1 MIDVLLQVLLEIWE
15 ILKEASVF
23 LLFGFLVAGTLAVL
37 VPKGLFTRLLGTGK
51 VKSVLWASVIGIPL
65 PLCSCGVVPTAL
77 GLRRQGATRGA
88 TVAFLIATPE
98 TGVDS
103 ISLTYALTDPILT
116 VVRPLAG
123 IVTALAAG
131 FATNFVGVARARVE
145 DSHGPP
151 QAPANGCPPVGDDD
165 DHCCSH
171 EHVHE
176 HHHGHR
182 HGHDHGHAH
191 DHPTATESAAN
202 SGWTVSGVRDRAVR
216 IYRYAF
222 RELLDDTSYWL
233 VFGIV
238 LSGIV
243 ATALPPGIIEHYLTG
258 GLVSMLAMLLIS
270 IPAYTC
276 ASSSTPLAAALVI
289 KGLSP
294 GAALVFLLAGP
305 ATNAGS
311 VVMLLKFLGARAV
324 AVYLSVVVAMTLLAG
339 WAVDWGY
346 RAWDINPRAIFGTT
360 GDFVPDSVKVAGALI
375 MLVLLIASMRR
386 TPVPDEWIW
395 LRDRAT
401 AFGGVSIS
409 GRRLLAAALV
419 AVIALYLGSGLFEI
433 APGETGLKLRFG
445 RVVAPALGP
454 GLHYR
459 LPWPIESDRVVSLA
473 SLRRAEFGF
482 PRAQVSREELTR
494 RLSGGRG
501 AIGGNPVPDAVTAS
515 RSMFQREA
523 GPEDSFLLSGDAN
536 LIDLRSV
543 IQYRVI
549 DALAYAYEV
558 VDPDALVRATALAA
572 LRDVIAQRAIDAI
585 YTTGREDIEHEVS
598 RITQAKLDLYG
609 AGVEVVTF
617 RLLYVHPPDA
627 VHDAFRDV
635 ASAQEDKLRTINR
648 ANIFAVEKVNQAKGE
663 AAAKLEQALAA
674 RDQDIKHAEGDAAAF
689 TLRLDAYRKAPELT
703 MYRLQLETIGAVLP
717 GVQKIIRPGASEVKD
732 FDLWLLQPFA
742 PGGGR

>member
-1 MIDVLLQVLLEIWE
+1 MIDVLLQVLFEIWE

-23 LLFGFLVAGTLAVL
+23 LLFGFLLAGTLAVL

-116 VVRPLAG
+116 IARPLAG
-123 IVTALAAG
+123 VLTAFAAG
-131 FATNFVGVARARVE
+131 FATNLVGIVRTRQPAAH
-145 DSHGPP
+145 SHGPS
-151 QAPANGCPPVGDDD
+151 QALANDCPPIGDDD
-165 DHCCSH
+165 DRRHDR
-171 EHVHE
+171 ERTDVHQ
-176 HHHGHR
+176 
-182 HGHDHGHAH
+182 HDHGHSH
-191 DHPTATESAAN
+191 DHLTQPEPAA
-202 SGWTVSGVRDRAVR
+202 SDEWTVAGVRDRAVR
-216 IYRYAF
+216 VYRYAF
-222 RELLDDTSYWL
+222 YELLDDTSYWL
-233 VFGIV
+233 VLGV
-238 LSGIV
+238 TLSGIV
-243 ATALPPGIIEHYLTG
+243 ATAMPPGIIEQYLTG

-270 IPAYTC
+270 IPVYTC
-276 ASSSTPLAAALVI
+276 ASSSTPLAVALVM

-305 ATNAGS
+305 ATNLGS
-311 VVMLLKFLGARAV
+311 VVMLLKFLGLRAV
-324 AVYLSVVVAMTLLAG
+324 VVYLAVVVAMTVLAG
-339 WAVDWGY
+339 SAVDWGY
-346 RAWDINPRAIFGTT
+346 HAWGINPRTTFGTA
-360 GDFVPDSVKVAGALI
+360 GDFVPNSIKIAGAVI

-386 TPVPDEWIW
+386 TRVPDEWIW
-395 LRDRAT
+395 LRDRA
-401 AFGGVSIS
+401 AALCGVSIS
-409 GRRLLAAALV
+409 GRRLLAGALV
-419 AVIALYLGSGLFEI
+419 VMVALYLGSGLFRI

-445 RVVAPALGP
+445 RIMASALGP

-459 LPWPIESDRVVSLA
+459 LPWPIETDHLVSLA
-473 SLRRAEFGF
+473 GVRRAEFGF

-494 RLSGGRG
+494 RLTGGRG
-501 AIGGNPVPDAVTAS
+501 TIGGNPTPDAMRAP
-515 RSMFQREA
+515 RSMFQRE
-523 GPEDSFLLSGDAN
+523 PEADDSFLLSGDAN

-543 IQYRVI
+543 IQYRVT
-549 DALAYAYEV
+549 DALAYAYQV

-572 LRDVIAQRAIDAI
+572 LRDVIAQHAIDAI
-585 YTTGREDIEHEVS
+585 YTTAREDIEREVS
-598 RITQAKLDLYG
+598 RIAQAKLDLYG

-703 MYRLQLETIGAVLP
+703 MYRLQLETIAAVLP
-717 GVQKIIRPGASEVKD
+717 GVQKIVRPGAGEVKD
-732 FDLWLLQPFA
+732 FDLWLMQPFA
-742 PGGGR
+742 TGGK

>member
-1 MIDVLLQVLLEIWE
+1 MIDVLLQILLEIWE

-23 LLFGFLVAGTLAVL
+23 LLFGFLLAGTLAVL

-77 GLRRQGATRGA
+77 GLRRQGATSGA

-116 VVRPLAG
+116 ITRPLAG
-123 IVTALAAG
+123 VLTAFAAG
-131 FATNFVGVARARVE
+131 FATNFLGVARPRQPAKH
-145 DSHGPP
+145 SHGPS
-151 QAPANGCPPVGDDD
+151 QALANDGPLVGDDD
-165 DHCCSH
+165 DHRH
-171 EHVHE
+171 DGEHAHVHQHDHG
-176 HHHGHR
+176 HHHA
-182 HGHDHGHAH
+182 HGHDHFTQPE
-191 DHPTATESAAN
+191 PTASYE
-202 SGWTVSGVRDRAVR
+202 WTVAGVRDRAVR
-216 IYRYAF
+216 VYRYAF
-222 RELLDDTSYWL
+222 YELLDDTSYWL
-233 VFGIV
+233 VLGIV

-243 ATALPPGIIEHYLTG
+243 ATALPPGIIEQYLTG

-270 IPAYTC
+270 IPVYTC
-276 ASSSTPLAAALVI
+276 ASSSTPLAVALVM

-305 ATNAGS
+305 ATNLGS
-311 VVMLLKFLGARAV
+311 VVVLLKFLGLRAV
-324 AVYLSVVVAMTLLAG
+324 VVYLAVVVAMTMLAG
-339 WAVDWGY
+339 SAVDWGY
-346 RAWDINPRAIFGTT
+346 HAWGINPRATFGTA
-360 GDFVPDSVKVAGALI
+360 GDFVPTSVKIAGAVI

-386 TPVPDEWIW
+386 TRVPDEWIW
-395 LRDRAT
+395 LRDRA
-401 AFGGVSIS
+401 AALCGVSLS
-409 GRRLLAAALV
+409 GRRLLAGALV
-419 AVIALYLGSGLFEI
+419 VVVALYLGSGLFRI
-433 APGETGLKLRFG
+433 APGEIGLKLRFG
-445 RVVAPALGP
+445 RIVASTLGP

-459 LPWPIESDRVVSLA
+459 LPWPIETDRVVSL
-473 SLRRAEFGF
+473 SSVRRAEFGF
-482 PRAQVSREELTR
+482 PRARVSREELTR
-494 RLSGGRG
+494 RVTGDRG
-501 AIGGNPVPDAVTAS
+501 TIGGNPTPDAMRAP
-515 RSMFQREA
+515 RSMFQREPGA
-523 GPEDSFLLSGDAN
+523 EDSFLLSGDSN

-543 IQYRVI
+543 IQYRVT
-549 DALAYAYEV
+549 DALAYTYQV

-585 YTTGREDIEHEVS
+585 YTTAREDIEREVS
-598 RITQAKLDLYG
+598 RVAQAKLDLYG

-689 TLRLDAYRKAPELT
+689 SLRLDAYRKAPELT
-703 MYRLQLETIGAVLP
+703 MYRLQLETIAAVLP
-717 GVQKIIRPGASEVKD
+717 GVQKIVRPGAGEVKD
-732 FDLWLLQPFA
+732 FDLWLMQPFA
-742 PGGGR
+742 TGGGR